1 VLKSIE
7 QHSNSGDP
15 PMRRRRFLL
24 AATLPL
30 AAPRHLHAQAAERVR
45 VGIFNVTTTLPFHV
59 AQERGIFARHGIEA
73 QAIMLQ
79 APPLIVQAMISGDA
93 DATSNLVTIEGAN
106 INSRRPGTALF
117 FSLNGQNAEYRM
129 EQFLVRTG
137 SSART
142 LQDLRGAR
150 ILTAPGPANINS
162 ARFVLRAAGLT
173 EGRDFTLTEQ
183 PMGVHVGALQAG
195 TFDAAYT
202 IEPVASIA
210 LRQGAARLLEAG
222 VISTHLLG
230 RREALTWAS
239 GPAVSEAFL
248 QRRPE
253 VARRY
258 VAAWRDAVRMIKEQ
272 PAAVRPLFASHM
284 NTPADLVDAIPMLDF
299 RMAENLTPT
308 DIQDFQRFI
317 DVAVQQGVVRES
329 VDVRTMTRSL

>member
-1 VLKSIE
+1 
-7 QHSNSGDP
+7 
-15 PMRRRRFLL
+15 MRRRHLL
-24 AATLPL
+24 AAAPAL
-30 AAPRHLHAQAAERVR
+30 AAPRLVRAQAAERVR

-79 APPLIVQAMISGDA
+79 APPLIVQAMVSGDA

-106 INSRRPGTALF
+106 INARRPGTALF
-117 FSLNGQNAEYRM
+117 FSLNGQNAAHRM
-129 EQFLVRTG
+129 EQFLVRANST
-137 SSART
+137 AQT
-142 LQDLRGAR
+142 LRDLRGAR
-150 ILTAPGPANINS
+150 ILTAPGPANINA
-162 ARFVLRAAGLT
+162 ARFVLRAVGLE

-195 TFDAAYT
+195 SFDAAYT

-210 LRQGAARLLEAG
+210 LRQGARLLEAG

-230 RREALTWAS
+230 RTEALTWAS

-253 VARRY
+253 AARRY
-258 VAAWRDAVRMIKEQ
+258 VAAWREACALIKER
-272 PAAVRPLFASHM
+272 PAEVRPLFASHM

-299 RMAENLTPT
+299 RMAQDLTPT

-317 DVAVQQGVVRES
+317 DIAIQQGVVRDR
-329 VDVRTMTRSL
+329 VDVRSMIRTI